1 MGLGGGFDVGRSV
14 LVTGGTGGLGALVA
28 RHLVVVHGVRRLVL
42 VSRRGVEAVGARELV
57 GELVGLGCGVEV
69 CACDVADREA
79 LAGVLERV
87 DPEFPLG
94 AVVHAAGVIDDAT
107 VGSLSVGALE
117 RVLAP
122 KVDGVVNLHELT
134 EGLGLSEFVLF
145 SSAAGVFGAP
155 GQANYAA
162 ANGFLDAFAGWR
174 RARGLPAVSVAWG
187 LWAAESGMTAGL
199 SPLTFGVERSRS
211 GSGWPSP
218 SERQRGLRLFDG
230 SLMCGRAL
238 VVAVGFD
245 RGVLR
250 SLAQA
255 GGLPGL
261 LAGLVRA
268 PVSGVLAGGLLAER
282 LAGVDERERERVVLE
297 LVRSQVAAVLG
308 HGSADAI
315 PPSGPLRS
323 SGLIRWLRWSCGIVC
338 LRPVVCGCRR
348 RWCSIIRRPGRWL
361 GCCARRLGRVVG
373 MGWCGSWIGLS
384 CCCARVWGMRI
395 GIWCCGGCGGW
406 SLGSLRVMESS

>member
-1 MGLGGGFDVGRSV
+1 M
-14 LVTGGTGGLGALVA
+14 
-28 RHLVVVHGVRRLVL
+28 
-42 VSRRGVEAVGARELV
+42 
-57 GELVGLGCGVEV
+57 
-69 CACDVADREA
+69 
-79 LAGVLERV
+79 
-87 DPEFPLG
+87 
-94 AVVHAAGVIDDAT
+94 
-107 VGSLSVGALE
+107 
-117 RVLAP
+117 
-122 KVDGVVNLHELT
+122 
-134 EGLGLSEFVLF
+134 F

-187 LWAAESGMTAGL
+187 LWAAESGMGGGL
-199 SPLTFGVERSRS
+199 GEGDLARMRAQGVLALS
-211 GSGWPSP
+211 
-218 SERQRGLRLFDG
+218 SERGLELFDRVLG
-230 SLMCGRAL
+230 FSEAL

-315 PPSGPLRS
+315 HPEWSFKELGFDSLAAVELRNRLSRASGVRLPAT
-323 SGLIRWLRWSCGIVC
+323 
-338 LRPVVCGCRR
+338 VVFDHPTPR
-348 RWCSIIRRPGRWL
+348 
-361 GCCARRLGRVVG
+361 AVVG
-373 MGWCGSWIGLS
+373 LLCSQVGEGGGDGLVRELDRFES
-384 CCCARVWGMRI
+384 LLRESVGDENRDLVLLRR
-395 GIWCCGGCGGW
+395 GW

>member
-1 MGLGGGFDVGRSV
+1 M
-14 LVTGGTGGLGALVA
+14 
-28 RHLVVVHGVRRLVL
+28 VL

-187 LWAAESGMTAGL
+187 LWAAESGMGGGL
-199 SPLTFGVERSRS
+199 GEGDLARMRAQGVLALS
-211 GSGWPSP
+211 
-218 SERQRGLRLFDG
+218 SERGLELFDRVLG
-230 SLMCGRAL
+230 FSEAL

-268 PVSGVLAGGLLAER
+268 PVSGVLAGGGLAER

-315 PPSGPLRS
+315 DPERSFKELGFTSLAAVELRNRLSQATGLRLPRHHHLRPPHPPSNSRTTTGACWGS
-323 SGLIRWLRWSCGIVC
+323 SPSTRETT
-338 LRPVVCGCRR
+338 
-348 RWCSIIRRPGRWL
+348 
-361 GCCARRLGRVVG
+361 CASATR
-373 MGWCGSWIGLS
+373 
-384 CCCARVWGMRI
+384 
-395 GIWCCGGCGGW
+395 
-406 SLGSLRVMESS
+406 